1 MSLIILILLISF
13 ILWMLIQFHLL
24 ESKSTLELVLISIAF
39 MLFAGIFQFI
49 FHDEDLVVIPMFLS
63 IFGFVILLYS
73 MFRKK

>member
-1 MSLIILILLISF
+1 MSLIILILLTSF

>member
-13 ILWMLIQFHLL
+13 ILWILIQFHLL